1 MRMTSTC
8 LTKTY
13 VGNSYEV
20 DINTLKPHT
29 LFLSSWWIE
38 SSRKL
43 DATKHFLPGEAFIWF
58 GLALFQGYFL
68 QGENVFRNP
77 IYVENMIP
85 TPLVW
90 HTLPP

>member
-1 MRMTSTC
+1 MTSTC

-13 VGNSYEV
+13 VGNSYEA